1 MAVRKDKKV
10 QTHKKIVEQAS
21 HLFREKGIDG
31 AGVAEVMKAAGLT
44 HGGFYAH
51 FTNKDDLVLE
61 SFQYAIDTKRKQWFK
76 GLDDMDDE
84 TWISRVIA
92 RYLRN
97 DHKEGLADGCAFAA
111 LGSELARA
119 DDFMKAALEPQIRE
133 VATCIAQHLDGP
145 RPDPKK
151 CAEGAGNRALALYAL
166 CIGGMV
172 LARSVKSRRMSDRIL
187 KASREF
193 AAKGVKY

>member
-1 MAVRKDKKV
+1 MVVRKDKKV
-10 QTHKKIVEQAS
+10 QTHRRIVEEAS
-21 HLFREKGIDG
+21 HLFREKGLNG

-61 SFQYAIDTKRKQWFK
+61 AFQHAIDTKAKTWFK
-76 GLDDMDDE
+76 GLDDMDDD
-84 TWISRVIA
+84 TWVKRLIA

-97 DHKEGLADGCAFAA
+97 DHKENVADGCAFAA
-111 LGSELARA
+111 LGPELARA
-119 DDFMKAALEPQIRE
+119 DDFMKAALEPQIRD
-133 VATCIAQHLDGP
+133 VATTIAQHLDGP
-145 RPDPKK
+145 KPDPKK
-151 CAEGAGNRALALYAL
+151 CAEGAGDRALALYSL
-166 CIGGMV
+166 CIGAMI